1 MFCIYIYGFGRKEE
15 EMLKSILTILVNF
28 QFIVYGIKSLN
39 IFNILESWIRLVPKS
54 NNNRRQS
61 LYGKLNG

>member
-1 MFCIYIYGFGRKEE
+1 MVLDERKKNV
-15 EMLKSILTILVNF
+15 KSIHTILVYF